1 MISLTKQKEKLL
13 EQMFDF
19 EVFPNWW
26 CLVIGRYP
34 QDDDVPE
41 SIKDDFFVITSDM
54 PDAVMRIGQIMC
66 NIDYVNMGY
75 NIKYYDNIILNG
87 VMSGFTPRQLK
98 ILSDIVI
105 DPERAYDSVEHMRI
119 APFAR
124 KKYNNFI
131 YQDMMDDNT
140 GSLKEKEACMQLDIR
155 ETTVPFDKEDL
166 TPEDKDAIIFYCK
179 HDVWSCMM
187 FYKIIL
193 KPFIASKLAV
203 GRVFN
208 IPMSVCYKS
217 TNAKLSAIALGAKK
231 QSFRDSNRQDIVIP
245 DALKNYIAYSLPKIV
260 VDRLCASPDKFE
272 YVLFDNDVSYSNGGI
287 HSVPCRPA
295 EIKIKSKF
303 PAWFLHVKT
312 GDGWRLINIDAGSF
326 YPNMMVAWKGLSR
339 AIPDPQKFA
348 DLIKAR
354 LDLKSVIGPFEN
366 KYGTHPELAPI
377 EEYILYVNSKE
388 QSQAYK
394 LILNTTYGASGNKYL
409 DLYDPYMTTY
419 TCRLGQLL
427 LTALANNMYNQ
438 IGRDNIK
445 IIQTNTDG
453 ILVYVREEYIDLMHQ
468 IGDEWERTCKI
479 PLEYEDEYQIWQRD
493 VNNYVMG
500 KANGRVKTKGG
511 FFVTDMQQPGYNRVR
526 PLDAYV
532 CREAMIEYIAHG
544 KDIVDHIYNESDISK
559 FAITCHKGSFSGI
572 QREFN
577 DGRPTEILHKVN
589 RAYAS
594 LDKRL
599 GMIYKT
605 KRMKGE
611 LKKYKAPGCPPH
623 CELINDALINYDM
636 NELRPKIDYMWYIQE
651 TLDMLNAPWYR
662 VEGTKLK
669 RYEIFPED

>member
-1 MISLTKQKEKLL
+1 MKNKLL

-26 CLVIGRYP
+26 CCVVGKYP
-34 QDDDVPE
+34 QDDDCPE
-41 SIKDDFFVITSDM
+41 SIKDDFLVVTSDM
-54 PDAVMRIGQIMC
+54 PNARDVLLDCMC
-66 NIDYVNMGY
+66 NRDYVNMGY

-87 VMSGFTPRQLK
+87 VACGFTPRQLK
-98 ILSDIVI
+98 ILNDIII
-105 DPERAYDSVEHMRI
+105 DPERQYDSVEHIRI

-166 TPEDKDAIIFYCK
+166 TDEDKDAIIFYCK
-179 HDVWSCMM
+179 HDVWSSMM
-187 FYKIIL
+187 FYKVIL

-208 IPMSVCYKS
+208 IPMDVCYKS

-231 QSFRDSNRQDIVIP
+231 KSFPDAHREDIVIP
-245 DALKNYIAYSLPKIV
+245 AELKQYISYSLPASVIN
-260 VDRLCASPDKFE
+260 RLCASPEKFE
-272 YVLFDNDVSYSNGGI
+272 VVLFENDVSYSNGGI

-295 EIKIKSKF
+295 EIKVKSKF
-303 PAWFLHVKT
+303 PSWFLHVKE
-312 GDGWRLINIDAGSF
+312 GNGWSLINVDAGSF

-339 AIPDPQKFA
+339 AIPEPEKFA
-348 DLIKAR
+348 RLIKAR
-354 LDLKSVIGPFEN
+354 LDLKSVIGPFED
-366 KYGTHPELAPI
+366 KYGTHPELAPR
-377 EEYILYVNSKE
+377 EEYEHYVNSKE

-394 LILNTTYGASGNKYL
+394 LILNTTFGASGNKYL

-427 LTALANNMYNQ
+427 LTALANNLYTQ
-438 IGRDNIK
+438 IGKDNIK

-453 ILVYVREEYIDLMHQ
+453 VLIYLRDEYKDLMYQ
-468 IGDEWERTCKI
+468 IGAEWERICHI
-479 PLEYEDEYQIWQRD
+479 PLEFENEHQIWQRD

-532 CREAMIEYIAHG
+532 CREAMIEYIAHD
-544 KDIVDHIYNESDISK
+544 KDIVEHIYGESDISK
-559 FAITCHKGSFSGI
+559 FAVTCHKGSFSGI
-572 QREFN
+572 LREFN
-577 DGRPTEILHKVN
+577 DGREDEILHKVN
-589 RAYAS
+589 RVYAS
-594 LDKRL
+594 LNTSL

-605 KRMKGE
+605 KRVKGVS
-611 LKKYKAPGCPPH
+611 KKYKAPGCPPH
-623 CELINDALINYDM
+623 CELINDALINYDI
-636 NELRPKIDYMWYIQE
+636 NKLRNDIDYMWYINE
-651 TLDMLNAPWYR
+651 TVDMLNAPWYEI
-662 VEGTKLK
+662 VDGKMQ
-669 RYEIFPED
+669 RYDIGLPVD